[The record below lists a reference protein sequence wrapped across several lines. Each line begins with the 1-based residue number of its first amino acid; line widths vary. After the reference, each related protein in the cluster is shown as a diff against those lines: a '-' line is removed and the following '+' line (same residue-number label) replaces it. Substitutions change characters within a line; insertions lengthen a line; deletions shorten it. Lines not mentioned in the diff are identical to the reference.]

1 MGKSANVTVFDP
13 RLRESIG
20 ERLGSIGFDKDRN
33 EIVYISLWE
42 GILAESGRMRW
53 RGARSTKQTDGSVD
67 RKGRDGHWARLS
79 ERFFVQTIADKV
91 DLGLVAVIV

>member
-33 EIVYISLWE
+33 EIVYISDRE
-42 GILAESGRMRW
+42 GIL
-53 RGARSTKQTDGSVD
+53 
-67 RKGRDGHWARLS
+67 KGNARLRGCRKVRKRLASMSKRIYPPS
-79 ERFFVQTIADKV
+79 EIDQLRAGVNRQNRTESQV
-91 DLGLVAVIV
+91 C